1 MTWFRHQMAPDLV
14 LDPQVNP
21 DFEQAEKLLTN
32 SGV

>member
-1 MTWFRHQMAPDLV
+1 MTPDLV
-14 LDPQVNP
+14 LEPQANP